1 MEKLLEKLNSV
12 EISMAN
18 VEDEIIDA
26 RNDISDMYEEIYEM
40 KKNGI
45 INVNLFKLKMQ
56 QEGFWS
62 KEIEDF
68 IDNYL
73 KFYNN

>member
-56 QEGFWS
+56 QEGLWS

>member
-26 RNDISDMYEEIYEM
+26 RNDISDMYEEI
-40 KKNGI
+40 
-45 INVNLFKLKMQ
+45 
-56 QEGFWS
+56 
-62 KEIEDF
+62 
-68 IDNYL
+68 
-73 KFYNN
+73 

>member
-18 VEDEIIDA
+18 LEDEIIDA

-56 QEGFWS
+56 QEGLWS

>member
-56 QEGFWS
+56 QEGLWS
-62 KEIEDF
+62 KQIEDF

>member
-12 EISMAN
+12 EISVEN
-18 VEDEIIDA
+18 VADEIIDA
-26 RNDISDMYEEIYEM
+26 RNDISDIYEEIYEM

-45 INVNLFKLKMQ
+45 MNVKLFKLKL
-56 QEGFWS
+56 QEDGLLS

-73 KFYNN
+73 KFYNK